1 MLSIN
6 STAGVAGI
14 LALTYIG
21 GAAAEE
27 PATNSASFAGLVFE
41 DLNGNAMRDDKEP
54 GIAGIR
60 VSDQV
65 SVVSTGEDGSFL
77 LPGDGGYGFVYV
89 SQPAGYRVGGPFWRR
104 IPVNGKAVEFP
115 LTRTEQPV
123 NFTFIHASDP
133 HLSLETLDRMR
144 LLREIVD
151 EQQPAF
157 VLITGDLIKDALRV
171 GEEEATGLYELF
183 VQELAKFPVPVWT
196 TLGNHE
202 IFGIER
208 HHSLVSPDHPLYG
221 KQMYR
226 HYLGPNYYS
235 FDFGGIRF
243 IGLDTV
249 DYDDL
254 WYNGYVDEVQMAWLR
269 EELASLVPETPVVTF
284 NHIPLLS
291 AGEIVY
297 GFHDGGP
304 APSLITVDGE
314 TRFRHTVG
322 NARAVLTELRQ
333 HRFDLALSGHFH
345 MREELFFES
354 HGVKTRFYMT
364 SAVRDD
370 SLDRTGLDMISGVTL
385 YRVDNSEIDNGTF
398 IPLDSVP

>member
-1 MLSIN
+1 MLSVN

-14 LALTYIG
+14 LALAYIG

-27 PATNSASFAGLVFE
+27 PATSFATIRGVVFD

-65 SVVSTGEDGSFL
+65 SVASTGEDGSFL
-77 LPGDGGYGFVYV
+77 LQGDGGYGIVYV

-104 IPVNGKAVEFP
+104 IPVNGEAVEFP

-123 NFTFIHASDP
+123 DFTFIHASDP
-133 HLSLETLDRMR
+133 HLSVETLDRMR
-144 LLREIVD
+144 RLREIVA

-171 GEEEATGLYELF
+171 GEEEATGLYEIF
-183 VQELAKFPVPVWT
+183 VQELARFPVPVWT

-208 HHSLVSPDHPLYG
+208 HHSLVSPEHPLYG

-235 FDFGGIRF
+235 FEFGGVRF

-254 WYNGYVDEVQMAWLR
+254 WYNGYVDEVQMAWLQ
-269 EELASLVPETPVVTF
+269 EDLASLAPETPLVTF

-297 GFHDGGP
+297 GFHEGGP
-304 APSLITVDGE
+304 APSVITVNGE
-314 TRFRHTVG
+314 TRYRHTVG
-322 NARAVLTELRQ
+322 NAREVMSELRQ

-345 MREELFFES
+345 MREELSFES
-354 HGVKTRFYMT
+354 HGVRTRFHMAP
-364 SAVRDD
+364 AVRDD
-370 SLDRTGLDMISGVTL
+370 SLDRSGLDMISGAVL
-385 YRVDNSEIDNGTF
+385 YRVGKGEIDGGTF

>member
-6 STAGVAGI
+6 STVGVAGI
-14 LALTYIG
+14 LALAYIG

-27 PATNSASFAGLVFE
+27 PATSSATIAGVVFD
-41 DLNGNAMRDDKEP
+41 DLNGNAVRDDKEP

-65 SVVSTGEDGSFL
+65 SVASTGDDGSFL
-77 LPGDGGYGFVYV
+77 LQGDGGYGIVYV
-89 SQPAGYRVGGPFWRR
+89 SQPAGYRVGGPFWRG
-104 IPVNGKAVEFP
+104 IPVNGEAVEFP

-123 NFTFIHASDP
+123 DFTFIHASDP
-133 HLSLETLDRMR
+133 HLSVETLDRMR
-144 LLREIVD
+144 RLREIVA

-171 GEEEATGLYELF
+171 GEEEATGLYELLCKSWRSFRCPCGTPSAITRSSASSAITRWSALSIRSTASRCTATTWGRTTTPSTSAAF
-183 VQELAKFPVPVWT
+183 VSSASIPST
-196 TLGNHE
+196 TTISGTTGMSTRFRWPGCRKNSPAWRP
-202 IFGIER
+202 R
-208 HHSLVSPDHPLYG
+208 H
-221 KQMYR
+221 
-226 HYLGPNYYS
+226 
-235 FDFGGIRF
+235 
-243 IGLDTV
+243 
-249 DYDDL
+249 
-254 WYNGYVDEVQMAWLR
+254 
-269 EELASLVPETPVVTF
+269 PVVTF

-297 GFHDGGP
+297 GFHEGGP

-314 TRFRHTVG
+314 TRYRHTVG
-322 NARAVLTELRQ
+322 NAREVLSELRQ

-354 HGVKTRFYMT
+354 RGVKTRFHMAP
-364 SAVRDD
+364 AVRDD
-370 SLDRTGLDMISGVTL
+370 SSTGSGLDMISGVTL
-385 YRVDNSEIDNGTF
+385 YRVAKGEIDDGTF